1 MLFDTDSLVTLEELK
16 SSIKIKYLLFLVMYT
31 YIISLIIWKEYKQP
45 SDDKKVFFSNGQWLE
60 SLEGFSA
67 FPCVI

>member
-1 MLFDTDSLVTLEELK
+1 MLFDTGSLVTLEELK

-45 SDDKKVFFSNGQWLE
+45 SDDKKVFSVTGSDL
-60 SLEGFSA
+60 SL
-67 FPCVI
+67 